1 MAFPAYQPKAR
12 VQKPAPHFS
21 GTAVV
26 DGTFEGESLS
36 HAYPIQPTIRLPSLQ
51 AIILT
56 PLLPRTQL
64 NSLHLHQTMARPR
77 LCPYGMDLRLP
88 DRNPRV

>member
-36 HAYPIQPTIRLPSLQ
+36 HTHHTHSTIGLPMLRV
-51 AIILT
+51 ITLT
-56 PLLPRTQL
+56 PHPRTQL
-64 NSLHLHQTMARPR
+64 NSLHIHQAMARPR
-77 LCPYGMDLRLP
+77 LRPHGLDLRVP
-88 DRNPRV
+88 DRNHRF